1 MKFSLRNKAILFIIL
16 MALVFSTVAV
26 FTSRKIIND
35 LVNESYTSRATEIAN
50 TMAVNLDPAE
60 VYAVRTAIMEIYN
73 SIDVNDR
80 VTSEYWGE
88 PEFYE
93 YLSNFDPIY
102 EMPEYQHLLAQLK
115 LVQDQ
120 NDVDCLYIHYGD
132 PVSVAFIYLVDAAE
146 EDACPPG
153 CIDQYEMENEI
164 NQNALKHPENGIP
177 AYITDTEAYGYLVSV
192 AVPIW
197 YNGEVVAF
205 SNVDIDMEEIRAR
218 QRSFTLMTFA
228 ILFALAVVVCI
239 IGFIIVNRAV
249 VAPIRRLT
257 DTASNYIKEENESG
271 THHGFADLKIAS
283 NDEIGELANSMKQME
298 SDINDY
304 YTTLFAAKQEII
316 STREEANRMS
326 EAANRDALT
335 GVRNKRAYDNMLADI
350 DQEIK
355 AGGAVFGIA
364 MVDLN
369 YLKTINDE
377 YGHDKGNIAIKKLCR
392 LICVTFSHSP
402 VFRIGGDEFAIILK
416 NSDYENIQELVAKFE
431 QELAKDNLNSELPPW
446 EKTSAALGY
455 TFYQPEEDKDA
466 DTVFRRAD
474 SLMYERK
481 REMKKQ

>member
-1 MKFSLRNKAILFIIL
+1 
-16 MALVFSTVAV
+16 
-26 FTSRKIIND
+26 
-35 LVNESYTSRATEIAN
+35 
-50 TMAVNLDPAE
+50 
-60 VYAVRTAIMEIYN
+60 
-73 SIDVNDR
+73 
-80 VTSEYWGE
+80 
-88 PEFYE
+88 
-93 YLSNFDPIY
+93 
-102 EMPEYQHLLAQLK
+102 
-115 LVQDQ
+115 
-120 NDVDCLYIHYGD
+120 
-132 PVSVAFIYLVDAAE
+132 
-146 EDACPPG
+146 
-153 CIDQYEMENEI
+153 
-164 NQNALKHPENGIP
+164 
-177 AYITDTEAYGYLVSV
+177 
-192 AVPIW
+192 
-197 YNGEVVAF
+197 VVAF